1 MADFRQ
7 PENASAIEALNRRVD
22 DIAAVQTRRPPWY
35 RDPPV
40 LISASAILI
49 SLVTTVLSLH
59 RTYQQDVNAL
69 KIQLRGAIQQTSN
82 LAVQHMEFYDKY
94 KDDNAKFMSLSSLI
108 NTQNEALARESYAL
122 VKSLGTNATSLDLT
136 SAAQALS
143 NSGAYA
149 LAGELLEDAVRRA
162 ENSVAFT
169 TTLRTLGALQ
179 FQSGQPHEGSSS
191 FQRALTV
198 FDRLPVEAKNRDF
211 VNITQAF
218 TYLGW
223 SAFLIRTDCK
233 LARETLGEASALLT
247 DFPPDFTQA
256 TVIRGEVDR
265 LMTSTQNCQR

>member
-1 MADFRQ
+1 MGDAPR
-7 PENASAIEALNRRVD
+7 PEPDSSAITALNRRID
-22 DIAAVQTRRPPWY
+22 DIAAFHTKRAPWY

-82 LAVQHMEFYDKY
+82 LAMQHMEFYDKY
-94 KDDNAKFMSLSSLI
+94 KDNNAKFMSLSSLI

-122 VKSLGTNATSLDLT
+122 VKSLGASATSLDLT

-143 NSGAYA
+143 ASGAYA
-149 LAGELLEDAVRRA
+149 LAGELLEDAVARA
-162 ENSVAFT
+162 ENAVGFT

-179 FQSGQPHEGSSS
+179 FQSGQPQEGSES
-191 FQRALTV
+191 FRRALTV
-198 FDRLPVEAKNRDF
+198 FDRFPSEAKNRDF

-218 TYLGW
+218 TYLSW

-233 LARETLGEASALLT
+233 LARETLREASALLA

-256 TVIRGEVDR
+256 TVMRGEVDR
-265 LMTSTQNCQR
+265 LMTSTGDC